1 MAARLQPNALFSSR
15 LTPGFTWML
24 CGCERLTRSC
34 DWSQLQCDLNSGF
47 LNERLSFKHPASK
60 TGSCCSRSQV
70 SLQPRT
76 SVGQN
81 LHHVRDTCSCIK
93 QLNRLRLRVGV
104 FSVGMRADGVTP
116 VDQKPQAERQVDRRL
131 RLLRRGAPRVLTDAR
146 RSCYSSAEHCREQI

>member
-47 LNERLSFKHPASK
+47 LNERLSFKHQKQEVAADRR
-60 TGSCCSRSQV
+60 CHCS
-70 SLQPRT
+70 LT

-81 LHHVRDTCSCIK
+81 LPCQGYVFVYKT
-93 QLNRLRLRVGV
+93 NRLRLRVGV
-104 FSVGMRADGVTP
+104 FSVGVRADGVTS

-131 RLLRRGAPRVLTDAR
+131 RLLRRGTACAN
-146 RSCYSSAEHCREQI
+146 